1 VDSQATNVV
10 LKEKHDRYGDH
21 DAARHNPGVP
31 IRSFKDRKLQYAW
44 NDGV

>member
-1 VDSQATNVV
+1 V

-31 IRSFKDRKLQYAW
+31 IRSFKDPERQYSW
-44 NDGV
+44 NRVL